1 MLTLVLIVVV
11 PVVAL
16 TLVRRAA
23 GHPAVRFLLDLLSSA
38 LILARLLYRC
48 ARFVYRLIA
57 GEVRSWTLSRS

>member
-1 MLTLVLIVVV
+1 MLTVVVVVVV
-11 PVVAL
+11 PVLAL

-38 LILARLLYRC
+38 LILARLLFRFV
-48 ARFVYRLIA
+48 RFVYRLVA